1 MGLCYVKIPHAAG
14 DTLRG
19 VNIRIAKRFGQRQ
32 GLDGCIRHDAHQLG
46 MYYALRDKLSYLW
59 TFVRDPLDRSMS
71 TVGKKLS
78 KQLLASTDREAFLAA
93 QHSGDGTSNNTTTYV
108 NMTQK
113 SLDLLQN
120 LANIHEGIVSE
131 GRAGFQVQF
140 AMQRY
145 IEAWKAIDPLNP
157 THIVSV
163 PELVQDISKKV
174 C

>member
-1 MGLCYVKIPHAAG
+1 MQHPIRYVESTSGLLKN
-14 DTLRG
+14 L
-19 VNIRIAKRFGQRQ
+19 VNVQ
-32 GLDGCIRHDAHQLG
+32 GLDGCIRHDTHQLG
-46 MYYALRDKLSYLW
+46 MYYALRDKLSFLW

-71 TVGKKLS
+71 TVGKKLT
-78 KQLLASTDREAFLAA
+78 KQFLASTTRETFLAA
-93 QHSGDGTSNNTTTYV
+93 QQQQAAIANGQHNTTTITTSYV
-108 NMTQK
+108 NMTQR

-131 GRAGFQVQF
+131 GRAGYQVQF

-157 THIVSV
+157 SQIVSL
-163 PELVQDISKKV
+163 PDLLQDISRKV

>member
-1 MGLCYVKIPHAAG
+1 
-14 DTLRG
+14 
-19 VNIRIAKRFGQRQ
+19 
-32 GLDGCIRHDAHQLG
+32 
-46 MYYALRDKLSYLW
+46 
-59 TFVRDPLDRSMS
+59 MS
-71 TVGKKLS
+71 TVGKKLT
-78 KQLLASTDREAFLAA
+78 KQFLASTTREAFLAA
-93 QHSGDGTSNNTTTYV
+93 HQHEQAAIAAGRNTTSYV

-157 THIVSV
+157 SQIVSL
-163 PELVQDISKKV
+163 PDLLQDISKKV